1 MMPVIALVNLS
12 FTLVVQMISFLILLH
27 ILNKVL
33 YKPLLGFLDKRAED
47 IKRSMVDAK
56 NSEKDAQEVLAQAQ
70 KELEDSRREASAIK
84 EQAKEIAEGE
94 KQKIIDQAR
103 ADAEQL
109 SKKAKKDIETELNQ
123 GREFLKQHAGTM
135 AVSIAE
141 KVLRTKLNQEQKELA
156 TAAYV
161 ADSDLNSADQ

>member
-12 FTLVVQMISFLILLH
+12 FTLVVQMISFLILLY

-33 YKPLLGFLDKRAED
+33 YRPLLGFLDKRAED
-47 IKRSMVDAK
+47 IKRSMDDAK
-56 NSEKDAQEVLAQAQ
+56 NSESNAREVLAQAR

-84 EQAKEIAEGE
+84 EQAKEIADGEGR
-94 KQKIIDQAR
+94 KIIELAR
-103 ADAEQL
+103 ADAEQI
-109 SKKAKKDIETELNQ
+109 SERAKKDIETELNQ
-123 GREFLKQHAGTM
+123 GREFLKQQAGTM

-141 KVLRTKLNQEQKELA
+141 KVLRTKLNPEQKELA

-161 ADSDLNSADQ
+161 ADSDLT